1 MNQLEI
7 QFFFPLTEQIPL
19 RLDYTGCDN
28 KPKLTYYPL
37 SGGTGTI
44 SPSQFAFY
52 PSAPTWTTSINI
64 DQTNITITSKN
75 KQPLYRRVLYKLL
88 GINWKCET

>member
-7 QFFFPLTEQIPL
+7 QYFFPLTEQIPL
-19 RLDYTGCDN
+19 DLDYGPTHLHFRAQGIAGVHSLPILGSIHQY
-28 KPKLTYYPL
+28 KA
-37 SGGTGTI
+37 I
-44 SPSQFAFY
+44 
-52 PSAPTWTTSINI
+52 PTWTTSINL
-64 DQTNITITSKN
+64 DTSNIVITSKH

>member
-7 QFFFPLTEQIPL
+7 EYFFPLTEQIPL
-19 RLDYTGCDN
+19 GLDYTGCD

-44 SPSQFAFY
+44 SPSQFVLY
-52 PSAPTWTTSINI
+52 PTTQTWSTSINI
-64 DQTNITITSKN
+64 DQTNVTITSKN

-88 GINWKCET
+88 GINWKQT

>member
-19 RLDYTGCDN
+19 GLEYTDCDT
-28 KPKLTYYPL
+28 KVYTF
-37 SGGTGTI
+37 GGVLEDPGTTFFI
-44 SPSQFAFY
+44 SPY
-52 PSAPTWTTSINI
+52 PTTWSTSINI
-64 DQTNITITSKN
+64 DQTNVTITSKN

-88 GINWKCET
+88 GINWKQI

>member
-7 QFFFPLTEQIPL
+7 EYFFPLTQQIPL
-19 RLDYTGCDN
+19 ELDYTQSD
-28 KPKLTYYPL
+28 KPKLTYYSL
-37 SGGTGTI
+37 SGGTSTI

-52 PSAPTWTTSINI
+52 PTTQTWTTTTINI
-64 DQTNITITSKN
+64 DQTDITITSKT

-88 GINWKCET
+88 GINWKQT